1 MPLHD
6 GAMKKTTSPATQ
18 NAGRHLESVATT
30 VETTD
35 DTVDRTLARRAA
47 LRDRH
52 AQSLARLMDQR
63 TDLRGVN
70 RLADFVDASIRWTA

>member
-1 MPLHD
+1 
-6 GAMKKTTSPATQ
+6 MKKTTSPETQ
-18 NAGRHLESVATT
+18 TAGRHLETVPTT
-30 VETTD
+30 VETTED
-35 DTVDRTLARRAA
+35 AVDRTLARRAA

-70 RLADFVDASIRWTA
+70 NLADFVDDSIRWTA